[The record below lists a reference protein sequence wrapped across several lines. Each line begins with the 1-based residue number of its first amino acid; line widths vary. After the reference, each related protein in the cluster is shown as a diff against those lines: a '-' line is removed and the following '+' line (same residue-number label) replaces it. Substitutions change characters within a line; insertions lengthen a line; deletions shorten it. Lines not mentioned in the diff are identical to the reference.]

1 MIGVIVVTH
10 SRLGEELVDAA
21 KKIVGEEMRLHAVSI
36 DWNDDVDKARKRIQD
51 GMKKVDNGDGVLI
64 LTDMFGG
71 TPSNISLSFLEK
83 GKVEIVTGVNLPML
97 IKYSTLK
104 DVRDLED
111 LAVRLKEQGM
121 KSIHVATEILK
132 NRDAQ
137 SQE

>member
-1 MIGVIVVTH
+1 MIGVVVVTH
-10 SRLGEELVDAA
+10 SRLAKELVDATNR
-21 KKIVGEEMRLHAVSI
+21 IVGENLQLHAVSI
-36 DWNDDVDKARKRIQD
+36 DWNDDIEKARKLIQE
-51 GMKKVDNGDGVLI
+51 GIKKVDNGMGVLI

-83 GKVEIVTGVNLPML
+83 GKIEIVTGVNLPML

-104 DVRDLED
+104 DVTNLGE

-132 NRDAQ
+132 SKEQ
-137 SQE
+137 H

>member
-10 SRLGEELVDAA
+10 SRLAEELVDAT
-21 KKIVGEEMRLHAVSI
+21 KRIVGESLQLHAVSI
-36 DWNDDVDKARKRIQD
+36 DWNDDIEKARKLIQE
-51 GMKKVDNGDGVLI
+51 GIKKVDNGNGVLI

-83 GKVEIVTGVNLPML
+83 GKIEIVTGVNLPML
-97 IKYSTLK
+97 IKYATLK
-104 DVRDLED
+104 DVASLEE

-132 NRDAQ
+132 SREQ
-137 SQE
+137 H